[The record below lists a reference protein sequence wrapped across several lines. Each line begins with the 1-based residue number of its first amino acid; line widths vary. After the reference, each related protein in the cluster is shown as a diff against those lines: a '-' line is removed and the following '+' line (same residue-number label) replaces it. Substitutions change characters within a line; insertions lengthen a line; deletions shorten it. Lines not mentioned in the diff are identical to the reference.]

1 MEVTALHFYA
11 VKRRENDGG
20 TSEPGAEQ
28 GQHGRVEDPQ
38 SADLG
43 VSLPPQ
49 RGVTLSQRSIGGHIQ
64 VSSQRGRGGLASK

>member
-38 SADLG
+38 SADLE
-43 VSLPPQ
+43 VILPIYKSATDRP
-49 RGVTLSQRSIGGHIQ
+49 GPLDS
-64 VSSQRGRGGLASK
+64 